1 MSKCILTYLFGL
13 DKKIDKINKWRY
25 EVMANLDDV
34 KAAQVE
40 LLAAMDA
47 EKVEV
52 AEALTELK
60 SANTD
65 LQDQVTQL
73 KADIAKGGVVTAA
86 DLDDIVASLK
96 ADAEKI
102 QGIYDKPAVQPT
114 VPPVDG
120 TPAPVVDAN
129 GNPVV
134 QPK

>member
-65 LQDQVTQL
+65 LQSQVTQL
-73 KADIAKGGVVTAA
+73 KDDIAKGGVVTAA

-102 QGIYDKPAVQPT
+102 QGIYDKPAVQPST
-114 VPPVDG
+114 PPVVES
-120 TPAPVVDAN
+120 TVPVVDAN

-134 QPK
+134 QPT